1 MRDLG
6 NPLAPTFGDGKKKKS
21 ERMMEKS
28 KKVLHRAN
36 VALDEG
42 RMKKEK
48 RLFDK
53 SERLKSRSE
62 KAQK

>member
-62 KAQK
+62 KARK